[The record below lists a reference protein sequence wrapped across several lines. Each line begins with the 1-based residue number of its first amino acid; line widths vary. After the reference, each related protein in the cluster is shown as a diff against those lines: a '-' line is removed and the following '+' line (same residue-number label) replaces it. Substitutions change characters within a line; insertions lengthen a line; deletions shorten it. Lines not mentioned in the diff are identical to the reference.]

1 VRRECFTNHVP
12 PAAPVH
18 CNAGGGAQWKLDPY
32 LLPDRQ
38 LQVLTGVPAGT
49 GNFTPSQQI
58 DRGVLFITGNV
69 GLQGMEFGLRQCPNI
84 AGPGVAPN
92 INYCQGVT
100 TAIYNDPAD
109 PLQGARWTVAA
120 DGNIFLTGHLI
131 LQRDPRA
138 ADLAFT
144 APVPGPGDDLDVQN
158 VLGVISWGGGLR
170 MSSWLS
176 PANLANRYPG
186 IDNANLYLQ
195 GMFMAPAINGG
206 AAPIGQLSFDDSNGA
221 YRGQARLLGGVIQK
235 TMGTLG
241 SPGTPGTG
249 YARDWVYDE
258 RYRHRGM
265 SPPLFP
271 GFPRFTATGG
281 PGKDDFTF
289 RSGSF

>member
-1 VRRECFTNHVP
+1 VP

-38 LQVLTGVPAGT
+38 MQVLTGVPAGT

-69 GLQGMEFGLRQCPNI
+69 GLQGMEFGLRQCPNV

-92 INYCQGVT
+92 VNYCQGVT